1 LYHPVFTG
9 QIERFEIIEQ
19 CSTVYDRLVEMITK
33 FLTNISV
40 TLNPFSN
47 LSKSARIFLSLL
59 PPDSRQTIKINT
71 KLLARTS
78 DQPPKIAVTFKDGK
92 LVELDAGKLSIK
104 DLVEELD
111 RHSRILRKKEELGG
125 N

>member
-1 LYHPVFTG
+1 
-9 QIERFEIIEQ
+9 
-19 CSTVYDRLVEMITK
+19 MITK